1 MRETTS
7 SFRTLAHRGRID
19 LCGRNFLLRRLP
31 AGGRAIRCGNLEAA
45 LAAARQRLCGSVP
58 DCQTGLVSDR
68 LRSHPPRAAIAV
80 STGQRRLAALG
91 AASGAAGAQGR
102 SDRAALAASRSAL
115 EQASRVLGARQA
127 KPAVK
132 GGKMTST
139 TATAPTQAVPR
150 RSFGEVW
157 VISIG
162 HALTH
167 WYPATF
173 YLLLPLI
180 GKELGLSYS
189 EIGSILTCQYAAG
202 AISNIPG
209 GIFVDTVGRKGL
221 LMAVALFWIGFP
233 YLLMGVSHTYWMM
246 LFCATL
252 VGIGNNIWHPTAIP
266 WLGDRFPDRKGLA
279 MSFHGMGAN
288 VGDAVAPL
296 VIGSLLQLYNWRTVV
311 VLNVVPGILV
321 AGLILFYI
329 GRLQNADAR
338 AGHAK
343 DKPEQLGAER
353 LRMLGELLRNRA
365 LVTLSIGSAFR
376 SMTQGALLTFL
387 PLYLARV
394 MGYPSLWIGGCM
406 FALQAAGFMA
416 APIAGHLSDRI
427 GRRQIIMSSMS
438 MTGVIILAMTF
449 AGGSSRF
456 VFLVAV
462 QIGRAS

>member
-1 MRETTS
+1 
-7 SFRTLAHRGRID
+7 
-19 LCGRNFLLRRLP
+19 
-31 AGGRAIRCGNLEAA
+31 
-45 LAAARQRLCGSVP
+45 
-58 DCQTGLVSDR
+58 
-68 LRSHPPRAAIAV
+68 
-80 STGQRRLAALG
+80 
-91 AASGAAGAQGR
+91 
-102 SDRAALAASRSAL
+102 
-115 EQASRVLGARQA
+115 
-127 KPAVK
+127 
-132 GGKMTST
+132 MTST

-202 AISNIPG
+202 AIANVPG

-221 LMAVALFWIGFP
+221 LMAVSLCWIGFP

-449 AGGSSRF
+449 AGGSSWF

-462 QIGRAS
+462 LGFFLFAVRAVLQAWLLDATPPGMGGSAIGILFGAQAVGMALGPVSAGMVADRYGIMAAFYFLAGTIIIANLLVFITPSGLIKPHEN